1 MIKIGRVMKKIFVV
15 LVALA
20 TMFAQD
26 VFAQNKPQ
34 VTEEQ
39 KAAAKAKREQLM
51 LTRLELLKTELQLN
65 DEQMQKFEPVYRR
78 YRGEIQRVTGANKEA
93 RMKKDQITNENA
105 LLVVSA
111 RLANDVLTTTVKQ
124 RYIMLFADVI
134 EPLQVMKLYKVD
146 EKISR
151 EAHKVMKAREAAA
164 NE

>member
-1 MIKIGRVMKKIFVV
+1 MKKILV
-15 LVALA
+15 LLVTLV
-20 TMFAQD
+20 TLFAQD
-26 VFAQNKPQ
+26 VFAQDKPQ

-65 DEQMQKFEPVYRR
+65 DEQLAKFEPVYRR

-105 LLVVSA
+105 LVVVSA
-111 RLANDVLTTTVKQ
+111 RLANDIFTSSLKQ
-124 RYIMLFADVI
+124 RYLLLFADVI
-134 EPLQVMKLYKVD
+134 EPLQVMKLYRVD

-151 EAHKVMKAREAAA
+151 EAHKVLKAREAAA
-164 NE
+164 KE